1 MTPAKELDGF
11 IAKYDPA
18 IAKQAKAVLAKM
30 RQLVPGAVELVYDNY
45 NALAIGFATGEKVA
59 DIVFSIALYPRWISL
74 FFANGA
80 LKDPSK
86 RLKGS
91 GKKIRHIV
99 LEAGAKTLDEP
110 DVAALMAQALAK
122 VEKPFEGRRLV
133 IKSVSAKQRPRRPSV

>member
-30 RQLVPGAVELVYDNY
+30 RQRVPGAVELVYDNY

-99 LEAGAKTLDEP
+99 LEAGAKTLAEP